1 MNKSTFEKLQ
11 YNELKEMIK
20 AYCVSSLGKDL
31 IDKLEPTSNLKL
43 VDKRLNETS
52 EGRKILDMASYIPLE
67 GIFNIKSI
75 IDNIDKGMVADPGEL
90 ITICDFLRGSR
101 KIKEFMKDK
110 SFYAKTLSSY
120 ADSIYEYRGIEEE
133 IEICIKGNMVDS
145 NASKELKR
153 IRRQIINIEEKIEE
167 RLKRFLQNSSNKKY
181 IQEFYV
187 SKRNERFTIPIKAS
201 YKNQVE
207 GTIIEASS
215 KGSTVF
221 IEPAVISK
229 YTTELTILKSEE
241 AIEEYRIL
249 ADLTNLIFEKLK
261 EIKINI
267 EVIAEYDMIFAKAKY
282 SKANDG
288 IKPKIN
294 NHGYINIVGG
304 KHPLLKGNIVPLD
317 FKIGEDYRSLIITG
331 PNAGG
336 KTVVLKTVGLLTLAT
351 LSGFHINAK
360 EGTNISVFENIFVDI
375 GDNQSI
381 ENSLSTFSSHMKNL
395 SNIINKSNKSTLIL
409 CDEIGSGTDPNEG
422 AGLAIAIL
430 EELYHKGCITVATT
444 HYGEIKNFSE
454 GHSDF
459 ENAAMQFKN
468 DTLEP
473 LYKLLIGKSGESNA
487 LWISKKMGIRDSVLE
502 RAKRYIKDKD
512 YNFEKI
518 KDSKVK
524 KEIENIDELLEDKKE
539 VKFNIG
545 DKVLLLDYKK
555 SGIVYKEEDDFNNVT
570 VFYNKEFIKVH
581 ISRLKLE
588 IKATELYPEG
598 YDLNSLFVSYSDR
611 KLERD
616 IERGSKKALKK
627 IQKEIR
633 NRC

>member
-395 SNIINKSNKSTLIL
+395 SNIINRSNKSTLIL

-459 ENAAMQFKN
+459 ENAAMQFQN

-487 LWISKKMGIRDSVLE
+487 LWISKKMGIRDSVLQ
-502 RAKRYIKDKD
+502 RAKRYIQDKD

-524 KEIENIDELLEDKKE
+524 KEIQNIDELLEDKKE

-570 VFYNKEFIKVH
+570 VFYNKDFIKVH

-598 YDLNSLFVSYSDR
+598 YDLNSLFVSYSER

-627 IQKEIR
+627 IQKEMR
-633 NRC
+633 NR

>member
-11 YNELKEMIK
+11 YNELKEMVK
-20 AYCVSSLGKDL
+20 TYCVSSLGKDL

-75 IDNIDKGMVADPGEL
+75 IDNIDKGMVADPGQL

-120 ADSIYEYRGIEEE
+120 ADSIYECRGIEEE
-133 IEICIKGNMVDS
+133 IEVCIKGNMVDS

-167 RLKRFLQNSSNKKY
+167 RLKKFLQNSSNKKY

-187 SKRNERFTIPIKAS
+187 SKRNDRFTIPIKAS
-201 YKNQVE
+201 YKNKVE
-207 GTIIEASS
+207 GIIVEASA

-221 IEPAVISK
+221 IEPAAISK

-241 AIEEYRIL
+241 AVEEYRIL
-249 ADLTNLIFEKLK
+249 AELTNLIFEKLK

-288 IKPKIN
+288 IKPIIN

-304 KHPLLKGNIVPLD
+304 KHPLLKGKIVPLD
-317 FKIGEDYRSLIITG
+317 FKIGKDYRSLIITG

-351 LSGFHINAK
+351 LSGFHITAK

-459 ENAAMQFKN
+459 ENAAMQFEN

-502 RAKRYIKDKD
+502 RAKRYIKDKN

-570 VFYNKEFIKVH
+570 VFYNKEFIKVN

-598 YDLNSLFVSYSDR
+598 YDLNSLFVSFSDR

-627 IQKEIR
+627 IQKEMR
-633 NRC
+633 NR

>member
-20 AYCVSSLGKDL
+20 TYCVSSLGKDL

-75 IDNIDKGMVADPGEL
+75 IDNIDKGMVADPGQL

-133 IEICIKGNMVDS
+133 IEVCIKGNMVNS

-317 FKIGEDYRSLIITG
+317 FKIGEDYRSLVITG

-459 ENAAMQFKN
+459 ENAAMQFEN

-502 RAKRYIKDKD
+502 RAKRYIKDKN

-518 KDSKVK
+518 KDSKGK
-524 KEIENIDELLEDKKE
+524 KEIQNIDELLEDKKE

-570 VFYNKEFIKVH
+570 VFYNKEFVKVNV
-581 ISRLKLE
+581 SRLKLE
-588 IKATELYPEG
+588 LKATELYPEG
-598 YDLNSLFVSYSDR
+598 YDLNSLFVSYRER

-627 IQKEIR
+627 IQKEMR
-633 NRC
+633 NR

>member
-11 YNELKEMIK
+11 YNELKEMVK

-75 IDNIDKGMVADPGEL
+75 IDNIDKGMVEDPGEL

-153 IRRQIINIEEKIEE
+153 IRRQIVNIEEKIEE

-187 SKRNERFTIPIKAS
+187 SKRNDRFTIPIKAS
-201 YKNQVE
+201 YKNKVE
-207 GTIIEASS
+207 GTIVEASA

-395 SNIINKSNKSTLIL
+395 SNIINRSNKSTLIL

-454 GHSDF
+454 RHSDF
-459 ENAAMQFKN
+459 ENAAMQFEN

-502 RAKRYIKDKD
+502 RAKRYIQDKD

-588 IKATELYPEG
+588 LKATELYPEG

>member
-187 SKRNERFTIPIKAS
+187 SKRNDRFTIPIKAS

-207 GTIIEASS
+207 GTIVEASA

-221 IEPAVISK
+221 IEPAAISK

-502 RAKRYIKDKD
+502 RAKRYIQDKD

-633 NRC
+633 NIC

>member
-11 YNELKEMIK
+11 YNELKEMVK
-20 AYCVSSLGKDL
+20 AYCVSGLGKDL

-75 IDNIDKGMVADPGEL
+75 IDNIDKGMVADPGQL

-133 IEICIKGNMVDS
+133 IEVCIKGNMVDS

-187 SKRNERFTIPIKAS
+187 SKRNDRFTIPIKAS

-207 GTIIEASS
+207 GTFVEASA

-221 IEPAVISK
+221 IEPAAISK

-288 IKPKIN
+288 IKPMIN

-304 KHPLLKGNIVPLD
+304 KHPLLKGKIVPLD
-317 FKIGEDYRSLIITG
+317 FKIGKDYRSLIITG

-351 LSGFHINAK
+351 LSGFHITAK
-360 EGTNISVFENIFVDI
+360 EGTTISVFDNIFVDI

-395 SNIINKSNKSTLIL
+395 SNIINKGNKSTLIL

-459 ENAAMQFKN
+459 ENAAMQFEN

-502 RAKRYIKDKD
+502 RAKRYIKDKN

-524 KEIENIDELLEDKKE
+524 KEIENIDELLEDEKE

-570 VFYNKEFIKVH
+570 VFYNKEFIKVN
-581 ISRLKLE
+581 INRLKLE
-588 IKATELYPEG
+588 LKATELYPEG
-598 YDLNSLFVSYSDR
+598 YDLNSLFVSFSDR

-627 IQKEIR
+627 IQKEMR
-633 NRC
+633 NR

>member
-11 YNELKEMIK
+11 YNELKEMVK
-20 AYCVSSLGKDL
+20 TYCVSSLGKDL

-75 IDNIDKGMVADPGEL
+75 IDNIDKGMVADPGQL

-120 ADSIYEYRGIEEE
+120 ADSIYECRGIEEE
-133 IEICIKGNMVDS
+133 IEVCIKGNMVDS

-167 RLKRFLQNSSNKKY
+167 RLKKFLQNSSNKKY

-187 SKRNERFTIPIKAS
+187 SKRNDRFTIPIKAS
-201 YKNQVE
+201 YKNKVE
-207 GTIIEASS
+207 GIIVEASA

-221 IEPAVISK
+221 IEPAAISK

-249 ADLTNLIFEKLK
+249 AELTNLIFEKLK

-288 IKPKIN
+288 IKPIIN

-304 KHPLLKGNIVPLD
+304 KHPLLKGKIVPLD
-317 FKIGEDYRSLIITG
+317 FKIGKDYRSLIITG

-351 LSGFHINAK
+351 LSGFHITAK

-459 ENAAMQFKN
+459 ENAAMQFEN

-502 RAKRYIKDKD
+502 RAKRYIKDKN

-524 KEIENIDELLEDKKE
+524 KEIENINELLEDEKE

-570 VFYNKEFIKVH
+570 VFYNKEFIKVN

-588 IKATELYPEG
+588 IKATELYPER
-598 YDLNSLFVSYSDR
+598 YDLNSLFVSFSDR

-627 IQKEIR
+627 IQKEMR
-633 NRC
+633 NR

>member
-20 AYCVSSLGKDL
+20 GYCVSSLGKDL

-67 GIFNIKSI
+67 GIFNIKNI

-110 SFYAKTLSSY
+110 SLYAKTLSSY
-120 ADSIYEYRGIEEE
+120 ADSIYEYRSIEEE
-133 IEICIKGNMVDS
+133 IEICIKGNMVDA

-153 IRRQIINIEEKIEE
+153 IRRQITNIEEKIDE

-187 SKRNERFTIPIKAS
+187 SKRNDRFTIPIKAS

-207 GTIIEASS
+207 GTIVEASS

-249 ADLTNLIFEKLK
+249 SDLTNLIFEKLK

-304 KHPLLKGNIVPLD
+304 KHPLLKGNIIPLD

-351 LSGFHINAK
+351 LSGFHITAK
-360 EGTNISVFENIFVDI
+360 KGTNISVFENIFVDI

-459 ENAAMQFKN
+459 ENAAMQFQN

-502 RAKRYIKDKD
+502 RAKRYIQDKD

-524 KEIENIDELLEDKKE
+524 KEIQNIDELLEAEKE
-539 VKFNIG
+539 VKFNVG

-570 VFYNKEFIKVH
+570 VFYNKEFVKVN

-588 IKATELYPEG
+588 LKATELYPEG
-598 YDLNSLFVSYSDR
+598 YDLNSLFVSYRER

-627 IQKEIR
+627 IQKEMR
-633 NRC
+633 NM

>member
-75 IDNIDKGMVADPGEL
+75 IDNIDKGMVADPGQL

-120 ADSIYEYRGIEEE
+120 ADSIYEYRGVEEE

-187 SKRNERFTIPIKAS
+187 SKKNERFTIPIKAS

-249 ADLTNLIFEKLK
+249 ADITNLIFEKLK

-304 KHPLLKGNIVPLD
+304 KHPLLKGKIVPLD
-317 FKIGEDYRSLIITG
+317 FKIGKDYRSLIITG

-351 LSGFHINAK
+351 LSGFHITAK

-381 ENSLSTFSSHMKNL
+381 ENALSTFSSHMKNL

-454 GHSDF
+454 RHSDF
-459 ENAAMQFKN
+459 ENAAMQFEN

-502 RAKRYIKDKD
+502 RAKRYIQDKD

-588 IKATELYPEG
+588 LKATELYPEG

>member
-1 MNKSTFEKLQ
+1 
-11 YNELKEMIK
+11 
-20 AYCVSSLGKDL
+20 
-31 IDKLEPTSNLKL
+31 
-43 VDKRLNETS
+43 
-52 EGRKILDMASYIPLE
+52 MASYIPLE

-75 IDNIDKGMVADPGEL
+75 IDNIDKGMVADPGQL

-133 IEICIKGNMVDS
+133 IEVCIKGNMVNS

-317 FKIGEDYRSLIITG
+317 FKIGEDYRSLVITG

-459 ENAAMQFKN
+459 ENAAMQFEN

-502 RAKRYIKDKD
+502 RAKRYIKDKN

-518 KDSKVK
+518 KDSKGK
-524 KEIENIDELLEDKKE
+524 KEIQNIDELLEDKKE

-570 VFYNKEFIKVH
+570 VFYNKEFVKVNV
-581 ISRLKLE
+581 SRLKLE
-588 IKATELYPEG
+588 LKATELYPEG
-598 YDLNSLFVSYSDR
+598 YDLNSLFVSYRER

-627 IQKEIR
+627 IQKEMR
-633 NRC
+633 NR

>member
-20 AYCVSSLGKDL
+20 TYCVSSLGKDL

-75 IDNIDKGMVADPGEL
+75 IDNIDKGMVADPGQL

-133 IEICIKGNMVDS
+133 IEVCIKGNMVNS

-249 ADLTNLIFEKLK
+249 ADLTKLIFEKLK

-317 FKIGEDYRSLIITG
+317 FKIGEDYRSLVITG

-459 ENAAMQFKN
+459 ENAAMQFEN

-502 RAKRYIKDKD
+502 RAKRYIKDKN

-518 KDSKVK
+518 KDSKGK
-524 KEIENIDELLEDKKE
+524 KEIQNIDELLEDKKE

-570 VFYNKEFIKVH
+570 VFYNKEFVKVNV
-581 ISRLKLE
+581 SRLKLE
-588 IKATELYPEG
+588 LKATELYPEG
-598 YDLNSLFVSYSDR
+598 YDLNSLFVSYRER

-627 IQKEIR
+627 IQKEMR
-633 NRC
+633 NR

>member
-20 AYCVSSLGKDL
+20 GYCVSSLGKDL

-52 EGRKILDMASYIPLE
+52 EGRTILDMASYIPLE

-133 IEICIKGNMVDS
+133 IEVCIKGNMVDS

-167 RLKRFLQNSSNKKY
+167 RLKKFLQNSSNKKY

-502 RAKRYIKDKD
+502 RAKRYIKDKN

-524 KEIENIDELLEDKKE
+524 KEIENIDELLEDEKE
-539 VKFNIG
+539 VKFNTG

-588 IKATELYPEG
+588 LKATELYPEG

>member
-20 AYCVSSLGKDL
+20 TYCVSSLGKDL

-75 IDNIDKGMVADPGEL
+75 IDNIDKGMVADPGQL
-90 ITICDFLRGSR
+90 ITICDFSRGSR

-133 IEICIKGNMVDS
+133 IEVCIKGNMVNS

-317 FKIGEDYRSLIITG
+317 FKIGEDYRSLVITG

-459 ENAAMQFKN
+459 ENAAMQFEN

-502 RAKRYIKDKD
+502 RAKRYIKDKN

-518 KDSKVK
+518 KDSKGK
-524 KEIENIDELLEDKKE
+524 KEIQNIDELLEDKKE

-570 VFYNKEFIKVH
+570 VFYNKEFVKVNV
-581 ISRLKLE
+581 SRLKLE
-588 IKATELYPEG
+588 LKATELYPEG
-598 YDLNSLFVSYSDR
+598 YDLNSLFVSYRER

-627 IQKEIR
+627 IQKEMR
-633 NRC
+633 NR

>member
-282 SKANDG
+282 SKVNDG

-395 SNIINKSNKSTLIL
+395 SNIINKSNKLTLIL

-459 ENAAMQFKN
+459 ENAAMKFKN

-502 RAKRYIKDKD
+502 RAKRYIQDKD

-627 IQKEIR
+627 IQKEMR
-633 NRC
+633 NR

>member
-20 AYCVSSLGKDL
+20 TYCVSSLGKDL

-52 EGRKILDMASYIPLE
+52 EGRVILDMASYIPLE
-67 GIFNIKSI
+67 GIFNIKNI

-110 SFYAKTLSSY
+110 SSYAKTLSSY

-133 IEICIKGNMVDS
+133 IEVCIKGNMVNS

-221 IEPAVISK
+221 IEPAVILK

-294 NHGYINIVGG
+294 NHGYISIVGG

-317 FKIGEDYRSLIITG
+317 FKIGEDYRSLVITG

-459 ENAAMQFKN
+459 ENAAMQFEN

-524 KEIENIDELLEDKKE
+524 KEIQNIDELLEDKKE

-570 VFYNKEFIKVH
+570 VFYNKEFVKVNV
-581 ISRLKLE
+581 SRLKLE
-588 IKATELYPEG
+588 LKATELYPEG
-598 YDLNSLFVSYSDR
+598 YDLNSLFVSYRER

-627 IQKEIR
+627 IQKEMR
-633 NRC
+633 NR

>member
-1 MNKSTFEKLQ
+1 
-11 YNELKEMIK
+11 MIK

-31 IDKLEPTSNLKL
+31 IDKLEPTSNFKL

-395 SNIINKSNKSTLIL
+395 SNIINNSKKSTLIL

-502 RAKRYIKDKD
+502 RAKRYIQDKD